1 MSSPSH
7 GGGADPTVGSR
18 RCRCCI
24 GEAPGRGAS
33 RRLPFHMPLRKIRRN
48 VAAQNTSVSCR
59 GGTNESAGRGTG
71 RHSPETT
78 LIRDL
83 CSGRATRR
91 NTEKPGKGMKLAGRP
106 KHRFR
111 GGAEKAPTTKPT
123 ASRLSKRVAACGRR
137 RGKGGGGDGK
147 RLRRALRGKPDVRA
161 APTAVHAVKN
171 THRAFQECRVMQR
184 WRTSKPPK
192 KRMVALSYN
201 LPVAGTRRTTTETVS
216 RKP

>member
-106 KHRFR
+106 KHHFR

-123 ASRLSKRVAACGRR
+123 ASRLSIKSRGLRASAGKRGRR
-137 RGKGGGGDGK
+137 GRKAPLEGLSGGS
-147 RLRRALRGKPDVRA
+147 RMS
-161 APTAVHAVKN
+161 APP
-171 THRAFQECRVMQR
+171 R
-184 WRTSKPPK
+184 PP
-192 KRMVALSYN
+192 YT
-201 LPVAGTRRTTTETVS
+201 P
-216 RKP
+216 